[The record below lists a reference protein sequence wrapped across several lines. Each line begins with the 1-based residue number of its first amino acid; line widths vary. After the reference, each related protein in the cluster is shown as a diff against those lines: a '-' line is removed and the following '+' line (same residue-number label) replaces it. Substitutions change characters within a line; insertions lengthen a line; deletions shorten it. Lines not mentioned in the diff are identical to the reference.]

1 MSSNRNDPMRTGTVA
16 PERPTRLGERLTS
29 LEFALLLASVLVCRL
44 LAMRACPVYDDA
56 FITYRYARNLTEG
69 LGMVFNPGAA
79 WEPVLGTTTP
89 LYGFVLGVLGHLPFD
104 LVDVSRGLN
113 ALCDVGAAALIA
125 RAFGLR
131 RLGAT
136 IAVLLFAA
144 FPELAR
150 ISVGGM
156 EAPLFALLALAASS
170 LVFAGRVAWAGVF
183 AALACTVRPEGV
195 LLVGVCVLEL
205 LRRPRAL
212 LAFGVPVA
220 AIGLATIAILNRAYG
235 FPIPQSVLAKS
246 HMKAGAWERIE
257 PILAQSFA
265 PHALLWLA
273 FPLACVGFFVLL
285 RRPGPLRSF
294 VAFGLAI
301 TASYLAARPHVW
313 GWYFYVPLA
322 STLLAL
328 GAGAEFA
335 FERWLR
341 PRAAWIELTAPRVFV
356 PIALAGVAIV
366 SLAWPTPVTSRVYAP
381 MQQWASAVS
390 QREPGARIL
399 ASDIG
404 AIGWAWKGTVLDSE
418 GLTWPPALDY
428 PHPNAIIRA
437 FRPEYLLVV
446 AERDRVAPLYADA
459 QLLAEYEPIERF
471 SPDGARELSP
481 ALDTL
486 PPRWAQDYL
495 VYRRRDAGAR

>member
-1 MSSNRNDPMRTGTVA
+1 MNPNRIEPNA
-16 PERPTRLGERLTS
+16 TRGGERLTA
-29 LEFALLLASVLVCRL
+29 LELALLLACVLGCRL

-56 FITYRYARNLTEG
+56 FITYRYAKNLAEG
-69 LGMVFNPGAA
+69 AGMVFNPGAA
-79 WEPVLGTTTP
+79 WEPVLWTTTP
-89 LYGFVLGVLGHLPFD
+89 LYGFVLGMLAHLPFD
-104 LVDVSRGLN
+104 LVDVSRALN
-113 ALCDVGAAALIA
+113 IACDVASAALIA

-131 RLGAT
+131 RLPAT
-136 IAVLLFAA
+136 LGVLAFAA

-156 EAPLFALLALAASS
+156 EAPVFALLALAASS
-170 LVFAGRVAWAGVF
+170 LLFAGRVAWAGVF

-195 LLVGVCVLEL
+195 LLVGVCGLEL

-246 HMKAGAWERIE
+246 HMKAGAWERVE
-257 PILAQSFA
+257 PILSQSFA
-265 PHALLWLA
+265 PHALMWIA
-273 FPLACVGFFVLL
+273 FPIALLGFVELL

-301 TASYLAARPHVW
+301 TASYLTARPHVW

-328 GAGAEFA
+328 AAGCEVV

-341 PRAAWIELTAPRVFV
+341 ARASWIELRAPRVFAPV
-356 PIALAGVAIV
+356 ALAGVAIV
-366 SLAWPTPVTSRVYAP
+366 SLSWPTPVTSRVYAP
-381 MQQWASAVS
+381 MHAWARAVS
-390 QREPGARIL
+390 AREPEARIL

-404 AIGWAWKGTVLDSE
+404 AIGWAWDGTVLDSE

-428 PHPNAIIRA
+428 PHPNAIIRQWK
-437 FRPEYLLVV
+437 PEYLLVV
-446 AERDRVAPLYADA
+446 AERDRVAPLYADTE
-459 QLLAEYEPIERF
+459 LLAQYEPIERF
-471 SPDGARELSP
+471 SPSGARELVP
-481 ALDTL
+481 ALETL
-486 PPRWAQDYL
+486 PSQWAQDYL
-495 VYRRRDAGAR
+495 VYRRRDVAPR